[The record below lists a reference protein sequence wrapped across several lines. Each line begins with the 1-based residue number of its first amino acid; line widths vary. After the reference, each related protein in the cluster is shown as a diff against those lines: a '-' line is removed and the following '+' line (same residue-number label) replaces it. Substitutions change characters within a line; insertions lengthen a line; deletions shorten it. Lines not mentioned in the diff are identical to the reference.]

1 VGLQTIYADFN
12 NADAEGRVRLNGAGT
27 LRDLA
32 RLGMRL
38 RDGMPLT
45 IHDEELAA
53 DAEAVY
59 SPSETIWVALIDWSL
74 VRTWEAERAAT
85 SGTNAEQLASPD
97 RGGIKPSS
105 GPTLSEPPRQVS

>member
-1 VGLQTIYADFN
+1 VQTIHADFN

-32 RLGMRL
+32 RLGTRL
-38 RDGMPLT
+38 HDRMPLT

-59 SPSETIWVALIDWSL
+59 APNEAIWVAKIDWSL
-74 VRTWEAERAAT
+74 VRAWDPQLAETGAERFAA
-85 SGTNAEQLASPD
+85 PD
-97 RGGIKPSS
+97 RGGVNTSKVPMISV
-105 GPTLSEPPRQVS
+105 PPRQVS

>member
-1 VGLQTIYADFN
+1 MDIQTVYADFN

-32 RLGMRL
+32 RLGVRL

-53 DAEAVY
+53 DAKAIY
-59 SPSETIWVALIDWSL
+59 SPNEAIWVAQIDWSL
-74 VRTWEAERAAT
+74 VRAWDAEPSAT
-85 SGTNAEQLASPD
+85 AGANAEPLAAPD
-97 RGGIKPSS
+97 RGSVNGSPSS
-105 GPTLSEPPRQVS
+105 SAHQPPRQVS

>member
-1 VGLQTIYADFN
+1 MYADFN

-27 LRDLA
+27 IRDLA
-32 RLGMRL
+32 RLGVRL

-59 SPSETIWVALIDWSL
+59 SPNEAIWVALIDWSL
-74 VRTWEAERAAT
+74 VRPWNTELTAT
-85 SGTNAEQLASPD
+85 SGTNAEPLSTPD
-97 RGGIKPSS
+97 RDGVRPSAGS
-105 GPTLSEPPRQVS
+105 TLSDPPRQVS